1 MSEPAILVAS
11 AGDPIPAEV
20 LARVRDLAG
29 DSRPPVIVVSVARI
43 WGTALGL
50 PNPGLYPT
58 RQEMEQQREHVA
70 AAATAL
76 VQQRFHVE
84 TDVLRARN
92 AGKAIARYA
101 EKRGCRAVLIAD
113 PRSTRWQRIFFG
125 DVSRE
130 IKRRTSIQIEPV
142 GVPVCDPRQGARR
155 RQINI

>member
-1 MSEPAILVAS
+1 MTLDTAGGPDQAILVAS

-20 LARVRDLAG
+20 LARVRDLTG
-29 DSRPPVIVVSVARI
+29 DSRPPVLIVSVARI

-76 VQQRFHVE
+76 AREGFPVQ

-92 AGKAIARYA
+92 ASKAIARYA
-101 EKRGCRAVLIAD
+101 EKRDCRAVVIAD
-113 PRSTRWQRIFFG
+113 PDSTRWRRMFFG
-125 DVSRE
+125 DVPRE
-130 IKRRTSIQIEPV
+130 IRRRTRIQVEPV
-142 GVPVCDPRQGARR
+142 GVPGR
-155 RQINI
+155 